1 MTAEIVPFGKYKGQ
15 PAELLLADTS
25 YCEWL
30 AAQPWFKE
38 RYPTVYQ
45 VIVNYGAEPAD
56 SPEHNAM
63 QVAFLNDD
71 LCFRLSRRLFSRT
84 DFDISGAQKALANSA
99 AAKLVE
105 RYSTHL
111 TCTVKKPTA
120 SKVFE
125 QDGWDVVIRIG
136 PAVLILNTVSL
147 PDCTC
152 GPCECDPDRYSTK
165 WHDSE
170 REVPT
175 LETRYIR
182 NNDYH
187 CTHGCPWGEKKT
199 DWLLGEPAYADRPG
213 WGGNLGRVFDASWP
227 PQILVELKPDLGD
240 DFPSVLRQVLRYPH
254 KYDDRR
260 CVIVRRHRFEQVTW
274 DQVKQVFAASHITLI
289 DEAELTTP
297 SELAPLAPFDPSARP
312 DEF

>member
-71 LCFRLSRRLFSRT
+71 LCFRLARRLFPRT
-84 DFDISGAQKALANSA
+84 DFDISGAQKALAGSPA
-99 AAKLVE
+99 VSLVE
-105 RYSTHL
+105 RYSAHL
-111 TCTVKKPTA
+111 TCKVKKPTA
-120 SKVFE
+120 SQVFE
-125 QDGWDVVIRIG
+125 QDGWDVVIDINS
-136 PAVLILNTVSL
+136 AELTLNTTSL

-152 GPCECDPDRYSTK
+152 APCLCPEPQAR
-165 WHDSE
+165 WHLK
-170 REVPT
+170 RATPT
-175 LETRYIR
+175 LESEHFSHATS
-182 NNDYH
+182 DSH
-187 CTHGCPWGEKKT
+187 CTPGCPWG
-199 DWLLGEPAYADRPG
+199 DPAASWLVGPPSRPDRY
-213 WGGNLGRVFDASWP
+213 GREVGRIFDAPWP
-227 PQILVELKPDLGD
+227 PKILVELKPDLGD

-254 KYDDRR
+254 KYGDRR
-260 CVIVRRHRFEQVTW
+260 CVIARRYRFEQVTW
-274 DQVKQVFAASHITLI
+274 DQVKKVFAASDITLI
-289 DEAELTTP
+289 DET
-297 SELAPLAPFDPSARP
+297 ELASPSYDLAPYDPSARP